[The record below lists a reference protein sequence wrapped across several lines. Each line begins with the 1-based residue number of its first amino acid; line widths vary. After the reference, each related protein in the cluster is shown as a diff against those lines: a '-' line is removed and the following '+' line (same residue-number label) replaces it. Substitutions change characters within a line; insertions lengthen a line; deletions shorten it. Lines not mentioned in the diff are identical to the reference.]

1 MIKVI
6 SQYKDDC
13 LAHTHS
19 ISTNPNDNNF
29 YFHTHDICEFIFLKN
44 GDTSAIIGDKTYKLQ
59 KDSLVIFRSNIP
71 HRIKIDSSEVYERHN
86 ILFNENELANGIF
99 HKLPKEIDL
108 INCSG
113 NERMIKLFD
122 KIDYY
127 YSKFSGENLKILVK
141 NTIEEILFNLYVE
154 PFEEFNTNQISV
166 HPIISKA
173 VEYINRHYTE
183 PITIDDIAMEVCV
196 TKSHMHHLFMENMK
210 ISPKKYINM
219 KRLSKAQK
227 LISTGEK
234 PTSVYMKCGFLDYGT
249 FFRNYT
255 NYFGFLPSEKDK
267 IAIERKMES

>member
-1 MIKVI
+1 MIKI
-6 SQYKDDC
+6 KSQYKDDC
-13 LAHTHS
+13 LAHTHTL
-19 ISTNPNDNNF
+19 ITNPDDNNF
-29 YFHTHDICEFIFLKN
+29 YFHTHDICEFIFLKS

-59 KDSLVIFRSNIP
+59 RDSLVIFRANIP
-71 HRIKIDSSEVYERHN
+71 HRMRIDGNGVYERHN
-86 ILFNENELANGIF
+86 ILFDENELANGIF
-99 HKLPKEIDL
+99 NKLPQEIDL
-108 INCSG
+108 INCNG
-113 NERMIKLFD
+113 NARMIKLFD

-141 NTIEEILFNLYVE
+141 NTIEEIIFNLYVE

-196 TKSHMHHLFMENMK
+196 TKSHLHHLFIENMK

-234 PTSVYMKCGFLDYGT
+234 PTLIYSECGFMDYGT

-255 NYFGFLPSEKDK
+255 NHFGFSPSEKDK